1 MNRAVPIR
9 LAFVLTELTRGGAE
23 IMLWK
28 LLSRIDRARFEP
40 FVFALSSQADG
51 MLDRFNEIGINCRF
65 LGMKPRPDAVAGLFR
80 LGQALRHLTPDI
92 VQGWL
97 YHGNVAATLASAL
110 IGGRTPVLWS
120 IRCTLPSRLSQE
132 KWQSALTIW
141 FGGKLSFSATKIIHN
156 SMASAVEHEQR
167 LGYRGDHRI
176 VVPNGFDTNVFR
188 PSPEARLSVRK
199 MLGVPQDTVLI
210 GLIGRYHAQKDHGN
224 FLRAAALLRTT
235 HPDVHYLFAGEG
247 VDPANASLNRL
258 IREFGLGEHVHLLG
272 PRDDI
277 HAITAALDIA
287 CCSSSYGEGFANVIG
302 EAMSCAVACAVTD
315 VSDAARIVSD
325 TGKVVPPRNPHALAR
340 ALRDLLDMGEA
351 NRQAFGLRA
360 RERVINNFS
369 LDAVVRQ
376 YEELY
381 LSVYERS
388 MHARKR

>member
-1 MNRAVPIR
+1 
-9 LAFVLTELTRGGAE
+9 
-23 IMLWK
+23 MLWK

-40 FVFALSSQADG
+40 YVFALSSHADG

-65 LGMKPRPDAVAGLFR
+65 LGMRPRADAAAGLFR

-97 YHGNVAATLASAL
+97 YHGNLAATLASVL
-110 IGGRTPVLWS
+110 IGGRPPVLWS
-120 IRCTLPSRLSQE
+120 IRCTLPSKLLQE

-141 FGGKLSFSATKIIHN
+141 IGGKLSFSATKIIHN
-156 SMASAVEHEQR
+156 SMSSAVEHEQR

-188 PSPEARLSVRK
+188 PSPEARLSVRR
-199 MLGVPQDTVLI
+199 MLGIPQDVVLV
-210 GLIGRYHAQKDHGN
+210 GLIGRYHAQKDHDN
-224 FLRAAALLRTT
+224 FLRAAALLKPT
-235 HPDVHYLFAGEG
+235 HPEVHFLLAGEG
-247 VDPANASLNRL
+247 VGPANAALNGL
-258 IREFGLGEHVHLLG
+258 IRDVGLCQRAHLLG

-277 HAITAALDIA
+277 PAITAALDIA

-302 EAMSCAVACAVTD
+302 EAMSCAVVCAVTD
-315 VSDAARIVSD
+315 VSDAAHIVSD
-325 TGKVVPPRNPHALAR
+325 TGRVVPPRNPQALAR

-351 NRQAFGLRA
+351 NRQTLGLRA

-376 YEELY
+376 YEEVY
-381 LSVYERS
+381 LSVYEQS
-388 MHARKR
+388 MRARKR